1 MPEQKQDRKVKIEM
15 AMAEAADWLRD
26 LADRLESPE
35 KDPGDAGLPDLGDF
49 TKMKIGF
56 KRVGDRVRVKARVKG
71 SKAPS
76 EAAPGRCPEADEA
89 AGEAEGQKDAY
100 KDLKTSMKK
109 TFKAIKESLDA
120 DAIPPADTVAA
131 FLSDS
136 ERMIR
141 FPGYGDEYYEAY
153 RAACFR
159 FREAHRSADLA
170 ACKSARDELERLKSD
185 CHDRY
190 K

>member
-1 MPEQKQDRKVKIEM
+1 MPEQKIKIEM
-15 AMAEAADWLRD
+15 AMAEAAEWLRD
-26 LADRLESPE
+26 LADRLENPE
-35 KDPGDAGLPDLGDF
+35 KDPGDAGLPNLGDF
-49 TKMKIGF
+49 TKMKIRF
-56 KRVGDRVRVKARVKG
+56 KRVGDRVKVSAKVKG

-76 EAAPGRCPEADEA
+76 EAAPVRSPETDEN
-89 AGEAEGQKDAY
+89 AGEAETQRDAY

-120 DAIPPADTVAA
+120 DALPPADVVAA

-141 FPGYGDEYYEAY
+141 LPGYGDEYYEAY

-170 ACKSARDELERLKSD
+170 ACKIARDELERLKSE

>member
-1 MPEQKQDRKVKIEM
+1 MPEQKQDRKIKIEM

-26 LADRLESPE
+26 LADRLESPD

-49 TKMKIGF
+49 TKIKIGF
-56 KRVGDRVRVKARVKG
+56 NRVGDRVRVKAKVKG
-71 SKAPS
+71 GKTTP
-76 EAAPGRCPEADEA
+76 AASGLTPEAVEA

-100 KDLKTSMKK
+100 KELKKSMKK
-109 TFKAIKESLDA
+109 SYKAIKENLDA
-120 DAIPPADTVAA
+120 DALPPADAVAA

-141 FPGYGDEYYEAY
+141 FPGYGDEYYESY

-159 FREAHRSADLA
+159 FKEAHRNADLP
-170 ACKSARDELERLKSD
+170 ACKSACDEMERLKSD

>member
-1 MPEQKQDRKVKIEM
+1 MPEQKQDRKIKIEM

-26 LADRLESPE
+26 LADRLESPD

-56 KRVGDRVRVKARVKG
+56 KRVGDRVRVKAKMKG
-71 SKAPS
+71 SKAL
-76 EAAPGRCPEADEA
+76 AAAASGLTPEAVEA

-100 KDLKTSMKK
+100 KDLKKSMKK
-109 TFKAIKESLDA
+109 SYKAIKENLDA
-120 DAIPPADTVAA
+120 DALPPADAVSA
-131 FLSDS
+131 FLADS

-141 FPGYGDEYYEAY
+141 FPGYGDEYYELY

-159 FREAHRSADLA
+159 FKEAHRSADLA